1 MTFDA
6 RSHRRGD
13 ARRWLVLYD
22 ADCGMCKWLLAL
34 LLRWDREARLRPLA
48 LQRAEADRLL
58 ADLALAE
65 RMASWH
71 LVSADGRH
79 WSAGTAL
86 PRVLALL
93 PAGGI
98 PAAMLD
104 RMPRITDRGYWWV
117 AAHRGTLGRL
127 VPSEAKRR
135 ATRLIERRGREEE
148 LGA

>member
-1 MTFDA
+1 MTSFHSDQ
-6 RSHRRGD
+6 SD
-13 ARRWLVLYD
+13 CWVVLYD
-22 ADCGMCKWLLAL
+22 ADCGFCRWSLGL
-34 LLRWDREARLRPLA
+34 LLRLDRRH
-48 LQRAEADRLL
+48 RLL
-58 ADLALAE
+58 PVKLATPRADELLSDLTHDQ